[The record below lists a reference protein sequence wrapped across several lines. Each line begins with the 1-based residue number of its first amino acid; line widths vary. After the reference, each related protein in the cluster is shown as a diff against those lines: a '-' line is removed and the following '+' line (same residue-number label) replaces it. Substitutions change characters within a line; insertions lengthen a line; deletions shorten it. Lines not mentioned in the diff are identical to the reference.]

1 MADFSPDAPDPAATA
16 LLVRI
21 ETYGFN
27 APDDPLAFESR
38 LADDQGWTLGHAVD
52 VAAEYRRFL
61 VLTQVAGRP
70 VSPSPDVDEAWHLHL
85 TRTAHYEAFC
95 AALFGRFLHHEPA
108 RAGEGER
115 HRDMYRDTLAA
126 YRRAF
131 GAGAPTAIWPLP
143 GRPAAPQADAA
154 LRWTIPEP
162 LRRRHRLAQATVLG
176 AIAAALL
183 LRGAGLLEP
192 LQQVGP
198 AAFLLCALLATV
210 AAGWRGLGAG
220 APSREQ
226 AARDRLEPYE
236 VAWLR
241 GGAPRM
247 AMTAIVALTDRGV
260 LLKPGAAPERGPRPA
275 IPVDRSVEAR
285 PAHPAEA
292 ACLSAATDEGLRF
305 TAACHAL
312 RPLAGQVER
321 RLVAAGLATDD
332 ATLPLRRAR
341 ALLGLALL
349 LVIEF
354 ERLFH
359 AFGTRQRIGFLALLT
374 LAGVALAFVLAQRLR
389 RANARST
396 RVLDTLRA
404 TAAPATSA
412 SSSAAPRVG
421 QALAF
426 GVALAGT
433 AAFASDLRF
442 EGLRQQVH
450 VPSLDAA
457 ARRANSGSGSGCSSG
472 SSCGSGDGGSGGGS
486 SCGSSCGGG
495 CGGGGD

>member
-1 MADFSPDAPDPAATA
+1 MAELSPDVPDPAATA
-16 LLVRI
+16 LLARI
-21 ETYGFN
+21 EAVGFN
-27 APDDPLAFESR
+27 APDDPLGFESR
-38 LADDQGWTLGHAVD
+38 LADDQGWTLGYAVE

-61 VLTQVAGRP
+61 VLTQVAGRAA
-70 VSPSPDVDEAWHLHL
+70 SPSPDVDEAWHLHL
-85 TRTAHYEAFC
+85 TRTAHYEALC
-95 AALFGRFLHHEPA
+95 TAVFGRFLHHEPA

-131 GAGAPTAIWPLP
+131 GAAAPTAIWPPP
-143 GRPAAPQADAA
+143 GRPAAPQADATP
-154 LRWTIPEP
+154 RWTIPGP

-176 AIAAALL
+176 AIVAAIL
-183 LRGAGLLEP
+183 LRGVRLLEP

-198 AAFLLCALLATV
+198 VAFLLLALLATV
-210 AAGWRGLGAG
+210 AAGWWGLGAG
-220 APSREQ
+220 APSRAQ
-226 AARDRLEPYE
+226 TTRDRLEPYE

-241 GGAPRM
+241 GGAQRM

-260 LLKPGAAPERGPRPA
+260 LLKPGAAAGRAPRQA
-275 IPVDRSVEAR
+275 IPVDRTVQAR

-305 TAACHAL
+305 AAACQAM

-321 RLVAAGLATDD
+321 RLIAAGIATDD
-332 ATLPLRRAR
+332 AALPLPRAR

-349 LVIEF
+349 LVVEF
-354 ERLFH
+354 ERILH
-359 AFGTRQRIGFLALLT
+359 SFGTRQRIGFLVILT

-389 RANARST
+389 RANSRST
-396 RVLDTLRA
+396 RVLDGLRA
-404 TAAPATSA
+404 MAAPAATSG
-412 SSSAAPRVG
+412 AAPRAG

-433 AAFASDLRF
+433 AAFAGDLRF

-457 ARRANSGSGSGCSSG
+457 GRRANSGSNSGCSSG
-472 SSCGSGDGGSGGGS
+472 SSCGSSDGGGS
-486 SCGSSCGGG
+486 SCGSSCGSG